1 MMDGELSYDKCISNT
16 QPILCSLRIAW
27 YNLFIMNPSYKVST
41 IIIALLSIFLLSC
54 SSDTEAPNLG
64 DSSLVGKWQLTER
77 AYSIGAGLI
86 VEEVSRGEIYEI
98 RSDGTFTYDSGGR
111 ASGTWDVSADD
122 ILNFSFKE
130 EVEDRIV
137 NFKYEFDGDA
147 LIFRPAFVI
156 CTDGCYDK
164 YERR

>member
-1 MMDGELSYDKCISNT
+1 MI
-16 QPILCSLRIAW
+16 
-27 YNLFIMNPSYKVST
+27 PSSKINSAFFV
-41 IIIALLSIFLLSC
+41 LLSAFVFSC
-54 SSDTEAPNLG
+54 SSSDVPVIT
-64 DSSLVGKWQLTER
+64 DKSLVGDWQHTER

-111 ASGTWDVSADD
+111 ATGTWGISDDD

-137 NFKYEFDGDA
+137 NFKFELTGNT
-147 LIFRPAFVI
+147 LILTPAFVI
-156 CTDGCYDK
+156 CTEGCYDK
-164 YERR
+164 YERL